1 MLRIVRNSR
10 PSRIHLAQWES
21 RRSKAAKTQENTG
34 ILRKF
39 SENIG
44 AVGLA
49 LGLILSAASL
59 YDVFIRKPEADRISA
74 LSQFNQAVS
83 SAAKTRQEL
92 IQMSQSGDPATRL
105 AVSSM
110 AMPRILNDI
119 STARAL
125 LPELRDD
132 DVGMPQLLILI
143 SESMTAGDNSSA
155 ERFIARA
162 LEKNNLTPYMAA
174 EARRYSGKYMFATG
188 RPNEARS
195 MYLEAS
201 KLLGDGPATR
211 AAKAFNLADLIGM
224 QYAFGHCGALEADI
238 DEFIQLVN
246 SQGISLEIRAQLTGA
261 ISSQLSQF
269 SGQRCQRPRNSDVL
283 VIGK

>member
-1 MLRIVRNSR
+1 MLKNVRTQR
-10 PSRIHLAQWES
+10 PGRLNMM
-21 RRSKAAKTQENTG
+21 RRAIRRKKEWGGQEEKS
-34 ILRKF
+34 LMKKL

-49 LGLILSAASL
+49 LGLILSVASL
-59 YDVFIRKPEADRISA
+59 YDVFVRKPEADRISA

-92 IQMSQSGDPATRL
+92 IQMSQSGDAATRL

-110 AMPRILNDI
+110 ATPRILNDI

-125 LPELRDD
+125 LTEIRDE
-132 DVGMPQLLILI
+132 DVGIPQLLILI
-143 SESMTAGDNSSA
+143 NESMTAGDNSSA
-155 ERFIARA
+155 ERFIAHA
-162 LEKNNLTPYMAA
+162 LGKRNITPFMAA

-188 RPNEARS
+188 KPDEGRR

-201 KLLGDGPATR
+201 RFLGDGPAMR

-224 QYAFGHCGALEADI
+224 QYAFGHCGTLEADL
-238 DEFIQLVN
+238 DEFKRLIN
-246 SQGISLEIRAQLTGA
+246 SQGISHEVRAQLTGA
-261 ISSQLSQF
+261 IESHFNQF
-269 SGQRCQRPRNSDVL
+269 SGQRCQHPKI
-283 VIGK
+283 IGGFSVEN

>member
-1 MLRIVRNSR
+1 MLKNVRNAR
-10 PSRIHLAQWES
+10 PTRIHVTRWVS
-21 RRSKAAKTQENTG
+21 CRSKTGEIKKDTG
-34 ILRKF
+34 ILKKF
-39 SENIG
+39 AENIG

-49 LGLILSAASL
+49 IGLILSAASL

-92 IQMSQSGDPATRL
+92 IQMSQSGDAATRL
-105 AVSSM
+105 AVTSM
-110 AMPRILNDI
+110 ATPRILNDI

-132 DVGMPQLLILI
+132 DVGIPQLLILI

-162 LEKNNLTPYMAA
+162 LEKNNLTPFMAA

-188 RPNEARS
+188 RPKEGRV

-201 KLLGDGPATR
+201 KILGDSPATR
-211 AAKAFNLADLIGM
+211 GTKAFNLADLIGM
-224 QYAFGHCGALEADI
+224 QYAFGHCDALEADI
-238 DEFIQLVN
+238 DEFKQLVS
-246 SQGISLEIRAQLTGA
+246 SQGISLEMRAQLTGV
-261 ISSQLSQF
+261 ILSQLNQF
-269 SGQRCQRPRNSDVL
+269 SGQRCQRPKNSDGLAVE
-283 VIGK
+283 K